1 MLINLSNHPSST
13 WSPMQLQTA
22 HDMFGDIT
30 DIPFPEINPEWDES
44 EIAGL
49 AQTYHEKI
57 KDIAKKTDAVPVVHL
72 MGEYTFCY
80 ALVNLLKEVGIQV
93 VVSTSKRQS
102 MMHEDGTKTI
112 KFDFVRFRNY

>member
-13 WSPMQLQTA
+13 WSPIQLQTA
-22 HDMFGDIT
+22 RDKFGDIT
-30 DIPFPEINPEWDES
+30 DILFPEINPEWDDAQ
-44 EIAGL
+44 IAEL
-49 AQTYHEKI
+49 AQTYYLRIREM
-57 KDIAKKTDAVPVVHL
+57 AEETDAVQVVHL

-80 ALVNLLKEVGIQV
+80 ALVSLLKEAGIQV

-102 MMHEDGTKTI
+102 VMHEDGTKTI